1 MYKALPEIRES
12 EEELKGLLMK
22 EKDYRTKQ
30 RLQALYLLR
39 TSQAKTRLEA
49 SRMLGVNRDTVGR
62 WLSSYDRGGVSKL
75 LDIHHPSGRQ
85 SSLPQEYK
93 EQLKDRLSIPQGVS
107 SYKELWMELRERY
120 GIRITYQAL
129 HHYVRYKLKV
139 PRKSHIKNPDLESSF
154 RDNFTSIILSLLVSS
169 GVDLSRARIFFEDET
184 RIGLMVILRRV
195 LTLMGVKPVSKFQH
209 RFENFYVYGAV
220 EPSTGER
227 FFLEL
232 PYLSSEMFQIFIDEF
247 SKKYGDTINIMVVDN
262 GRYHIARALEI
273 PSNIKLVFLPPYS
286 PELNPIE
293 RLWQF
298 IKDKLASIGVFK
310 NLEEVEKRVEYILS
324 RLTSSEV
331 QSITGYKYITNTV
344 NALSIF

>member
-1 MYKALPEIRES
+1 
-12 EEELKGLLMK
+12 
-22 EKDYRTKQ
+22 
-30 RLQALYLLR
+30 
-39 TSQAKTRLEA
+39 
-49 SRMLGVNRDTVGR
+49 
-62 WLSSYDRGGVSKL
+62 
-75 LDIHHPSGRQ
+75 
-85 SSLPQEYK
+85 
-93 EQLKDRLSIPQGVS
+93 
-107 SYKELWMELRERY
+107 
-120 GIRITYQAL
+120 
-129 HHYVRYKLKV
+129 
-139 PRKSHIKNPDLESSF
+139 LESSF
-154 RDNFTSIILSLLVSS
+154 RDNFRSIILSLLVS

-195 LTLMGVKPVSKFQH
+195 LTVMGVKPVSNFQH

-232 PYLSSEMFQIFIDEF
+232 PYLNSEMFQIFIDEF

-273 PSNIKLVFLPPYS
+273 PRNVEFVFLPPYS

-298 IKDKLASIGVFK
+298 IKDKLASVGVFK
-310 NLEEVEKRVEYILS
+310 NLEEVQKKVEDILI

-331 QSITGYKYITNTV
+331 QSITGYQYIMNV
-344 NALSIF
+344 INALSIF

>member
-1 MYKALPEIRES
+1 
-12 EEELKGLLMK
+12 
-22 EKDYRTKQ
+22 
-30 RLQALYLLR
+30 
-39 TSQAKTRLEA
+39 
-49 SRMLGVNRDTVGR
+49 
-62 WLSSYDRGGVSKL
+62 
-75 LDIHHPSGRQ
+75 
-85 SSLPQEYK
+85 
-93 EQLKDRLSIPQGVS
+93 
-107 SYKELWMELRERY
+107 
-120 GIRITYQAL
+120 
-129 HHYVRYKLKV
+129 
-139 PRKSHIKNPDLESSF
+139 LESSF
-154 RDNFTSIILSLLVSS
+154 RDNFRSIILSLLVS

-195 LTLMGVKPVSKFQH
+195 LTIMGVKPVSNFQH

-232 PYLSSEMFQIFIDEF
+232 PYLNSDMFQIFIDEF

-273 PSNIKLVFLPPYS
+273 PRNVEFVFLPPYS

-298 IKDKLASIGVFK
+298 IKDKLASVGVFK
-310 NLEEVEKRVEYILS
+310 NLEEVQKKVEDILS

-331 QSITGYKYITNTV
+331 QSITGYQYIMNV
-344 NALSIF
+344 INALSIF

>member
-1 MYKALPEIRES
+1 
-12 EEELKGLLMK
+12 
-22 EKDYRTKQ
+22 
-30 RLQALYLLR
+30 
-39 TSQAKTRLEA
+39 
-49 SRMLGVNRDTVGR
+49 
-62 WLSSYDRGGVSKL
+62 
-75 LDIHHPSGRQ
+75 
-85 SSLPQEYK
+85 
-93 EQLKDRLSIPQGVS
+93 
-107 SYKELWMELRERY
+107 
-120 GIRITYQAL
+120 
-129 HHYVRYKLKV
+129 
-139 PRKSHIKNPDLESSF
+139 LESSF
-154 RDNFTSIILSLLVSS
+154 RDNFRSIILSLLVS

-195 LTLMGVKPVSKFQH
+195 LTVMGVKPVSNFQH

-232 PYLSSEMFQIFIDEF
+232 PYLNSEMFQIFIDEF

-273 PSNIKLVFLPPYS
+273 PRNVEFVFLPPYS

-298 IKDKLASIGVFK
+298 IKDKLASVGVFK
-310 NLEEVEKRVEYILS
+310 NLEEVQKKVEDILS

-331 QSITGYKYITNTV
+331 QSITGYQYIMNV
-344 NALSIF
+344 INALSIF